1 MKEFKRPIGG
11 ERLGAGKRMEVD
23 MKTYDRSTFDLG
35 YIWRSTMAAGT
46 LVPFLCKPLLPGD
59 TWDIDIEDFDMLTHP
74 TEGPLF
80 GSFKVQLDV
89 FQVPM
94 RLYMSA
100 LHNNKLGVGNNMAQ
114 VKLPKLEKV
123 PLQKSIVMAQP
134 DPNNAEISASCIL
147 SYLGY
152 RGSGLKDSTAARAR
166 KTNAIPLFAYH
177 DIYKNYYANKQE
189 EIGYVIDSD
198 GTSLTVTQVKVNGNV
213 ITTNSTTPEEL
224 LTPTELEVVITA
236 PYRPGYEDAI
246 QLWVVDLNQWVDAT
260 EIFEDFNYLLATLT
274 MEFTNVKDEYLDM
287 EVTKYRTLRVKYEHV
302 PQLKSFPLANIDTL
316 REKILATAP
325 YVEYKVSGLDANTD
339 IYPIGCS
346 LRGAQN
352 SYPTIS
358 SRFRQQG
365 LLIKTYQNDIFNN
378 WLNKEWLDNV
388 TTGINA
394 ITAVDVSS
402 GKLMVDALV
411 LSKKLYN
418 VLNRV
423 ALSGGSYKDWIEA
436 TYTQNF
442 FMSAESPIYVGGASK
457 ELVFQEVVSNSAASD
472 GDITQ
477 PLGTLAGKGR
487 LAGQGKGG
495 KVVVKAQ
502 EFSYVMGIISITPR
516 IDYSQGNSW
525 DIMLDNMDG
534 WHKPELDAIG
544 FQDIV
549 QERQAW
555 WSTEIGTN
563 NANVR
568 LITGKQPAWI
578 EYMTDTNV
586 TRGNFAEEDQMW
598 MTLNRRYELPAV
610 AGTTKAIS
618 DNTTYVDPSKFNYI
632 FAQTNLDAQNFW
644 AQIDVKIKARRKIS
658 SKVMPNL

>member
-23 MKTYDRSTFDLG
+23 MRTYNRSTFDLG

-46 LVPFLCKPLLPGD
+46 LIPFLCKPLLPGD
-59 TWDIDIEDFDMLTHP
+59 TWDIDIEDFDILTLP

-114 VKLPKLEKV
+114 VKLPKLNKAV
-123 PLQKSIVMAQP
+123 LQKVEVMQKR

-152 RGSGLKDSTAARAR
+152 RGSGLKDDTSSRLR

-189 EIGYVIDSD
+189 EIGYVIDHEPV
-198 GTSLTVTQVKVNGNV
+198 TFTITEVTVNSTP
-213 ITTNSTTPEEL
+213 ITTSSTTPIPISGGAGVAQVKFTL
-224 LTPTELEVVITA
+224 PFVS
-236 PYRPGYEDAI
+236 GYEHST
-246 QLWVVDLNQWVDAT
+246 QLWVTEHNKFYDIT
-260 EIFEDFNYLLATLT
+260 EIYDQWDVVADQIGYWGVKPWAQGLNVERYRYARANYQQ
-274 MEFTNVKDEYLDM
+274 
-287 EVTKYRTLRVKYEHV
+287 V
-302 PQLKSFPLANIDTL
+302 PQLKNFPLSNIDTL

-325 YVEYKVSGLDANTD
+325 YTEFIVNGTTANAD
-339 IYPIGCS
+339 IYPVGCS
-346 LRGAQN
+346 IMGAVG
-352 SYPTIS
+352 SYDS
-358 SRFRQQG
+358 VRSKFKQQG

-394 ITAVDVSS
+394 ITAVDVSD
-402 GKLMVDALV
+402 GKLMIDAIV

-442 FMSAESPIYVGGASK
+442 FMSAESPIYVGGATK
-457 ELVFQEVVSNSAASD
+457 ELVFQEIVSNAAAEREGSS
-472 GDITQ
+472 Q

-525 DIMLDNMDG
+525 DIMLDNMDN

-555 WSTEIGTN
+555 WTTTIGSGNTPS
-563 NANVR
+563 R
-568 LITGKQPAWI
+568 LVTGKQPAWI

-598 MTLNRRYELPAV
+598 MTLNRRYELPSTV
-610 AGTTKAIS
+610 GTTKAIT